1 MGKVKLKVGIHDM
14 QETAM
19 ERTSTLT
26 DYIFIFPFCHLV
38 RYQISLLLE
47 GFFSFFFRKLRGG
60 SFNKNN
66 KSSLLFC
73 RIKKLVYFRHLK
85 SS

>member
-47 GFFSFFFRKLRGG
+47 VFFSFSQTGRGK
-60 SFNKNN
+60 F
-66 KSSLLFC
+66 
-73 RIKKLVYFRHLK
+73 
-85 SS
+85 